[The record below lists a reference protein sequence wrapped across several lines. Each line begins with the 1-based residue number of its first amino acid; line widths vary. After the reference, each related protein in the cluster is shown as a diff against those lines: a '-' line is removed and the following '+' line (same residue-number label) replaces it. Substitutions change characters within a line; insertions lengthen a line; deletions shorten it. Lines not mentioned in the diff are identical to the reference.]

1 MRTNNNGTSK
11 SDKIAI
17 LRCYTPEYK
26 ELHEKTWP
34 SVEKYAALHKG
45 IDIFPI
51 EIPPHT
57 NDSPAPW
64 HKMQSI
70 RDALVWY
77 DYVLW
82 IDADAYIQNMD
93 TPLSK
98 FFEPEYDVFISKDIN
113 GINAG
118 VMGFASSAGAF
129 VKAVLN
135 KPMLAPWFEQGI
147 MQDLIAAEF
156 PVRIKY
162 LNQAE
167 FQAYRY
173 ELYDMEFPQGQA
185 TPESF
190 IIHLP
195 GLTNEKRI
203 ESLPLQ
209 Y

>member
-1 MRTNNNGTSK
+1 MWVEKRQSRIYNRIMRTNNNGTNK

-34 SVEKYAALHKG
+34 SVEKYAAPVHKG

-93 TPLSK
+93 TLYPSFWAWIWRFYL
-98 FFEPEYDVFISKDIN
+98 KDIN

-118 VMGFASSAGAF
+118 VM
-129 VKAVLN
+129 VL
-135 KPMLAPWFEQGI
+135 PPAQG
-147 MQDLIAAEF
+147 
-156 PVRIKY
+156 
-162 LNQAE
+162 
-167 FQAYRY
+167 
-173 ELYDMEFPQGQA
+173 
-185 TPESF
+185 
-190 IIHLP
+190 HL
-195 GLTNEKRI
+195 
-203 ESLPLQ
+203 
-209 Y
+209 